1 MKSSLYK
8 VLLVAAAVTAT
19 GVGSAYAGDVIL
31 NHDKNFWSPQ
41 LQAVGDLCG
50 TKTGVKIVQQAYSPP
65 DQYKAFI
72 QSSIASGNTPDMFTW
87 WSGVTF
93 RDDLVATGQ
102 IAQLDD
108 VWADM
113 LKSGDFKEE
122 SGAPFKIDGHYY
134 AVPLHFNRWV
144 MFYNPELFK
153 KAGIT
158 AEPKTWDELM
168 SDAEKLK
175 KAGITPFVTTT
186 QDGWR
191 GFIWFE
197 ELMIRT
203 NPKAYLGL
211 FNGTTH
217 YDGPE
222 VRKVFQ
228 IWGDMFAKGY
238 FTDPRSN
245 QEMQDFA
252 AGKGAMDLMGEWAM
266 GLMKDAGMK
275 IGKDLDG
282 FITPDVDPAAGPG
295 LIFEASPLVLSVAG
309 KAKPDVT
316 TALKCWISTDAAAK
330 WGEVSGNFM
339 GNVKAT
345 PPNAV
350 VSKVSDA
357 IASDKSTQ
365 LYPRWWE
372 AVPAELQGES
382 VAALNSFMLNPTP
395 ATAEKVMGDIEAL
408 HKQYWATHKQ

>member
-1 MKSSLYK
+1 VYRKLAQSIG
-8 VLLVAAAVTAT
+8 AAALLALCASSASAADVT
-19 GVGSAYAGDVIL
+19 L
-31 NHDKNFWSPQ
+31 NHDKNFWSTQ

-50 TKTGVKIVQQAYSPP
+50 KDTGVRIVQQAYSPP

-72 QSSIASGNTPDMFTW
+72 QSSIASGSTPDMFTW
-87 WSGVTF
+87 WSGATF

-102 IAQLDD
+102 IATLDD

-113 LKSGDFKEE
+113 LKSGDFTAD
-122 SGAPFKIDGHYY
+122 SGEPFKVDGHYY

-144 MFYNPELFK
+144 LFYNPELFQ

-158 AEPKTWDELM
+158 GEPKTWDELM
-168 SDAEKLK
+168 ADADKLK
-175 KAGITPFVTTT
+175 AAGITPFVTTT

-211 FNGTTH
+211 FDGTTA

-222 VRKVFQ
+222 VKKVFQ
-228 IWGDMFAKGY
+228 IWSDMFAKGY
-238 FTDPRSN
+238 FSDPRSN
-245 QEMQDFA
+245 QEIQDFA
-252 AGKGAMDLMGEWAM
+252 SGKGAMDLMGEWAI
-266 GLMKDAGMK
+266 GLMTDAGMK
-275 IGKDLDG
+275 IGKDLDA
-282 FITPDVDPAAGPG
+282 FVVPNIDPSLGSG
-295 LIFEASPLVLSVAG
+295 MVFEASPLLVSVAG
-309 KAKPDVT
+309 KEKPDVM
-316 TALKCWISTDAAAK
+316 TALKCWISAPAAAK

-345 PPNAV
+345 APSAI
-350 VSKVSDA
+350 VSKVSDV
-357 IASDKSTQ
+357 IAKDKSA

-382 VAALNSFMLNPTP
+382 VAALNSFLLDPTM
-395 ATAEKVMGDIEAL
+395 ATAEKVMGDIAAL
-408 HKQYWATHKQ
+408 HKQYWAEHKK

>member
-1 MKSSLYK
+1 MTSSLHK
-8 VLLVAAAVTAT
+8 TLVAAAMLAVGIT
-19 GVGSAYAGDVIL
+19 GVRAGDVTL
-31 NHDKNFWSPQ
+31 NNDKNFWTTQ

-50 TKTGVKIVQQAYSPP
+50 KETGVRIVAQPYSPP

-87 WSGVTF
+87 WSGATF

-113 LKSGDFKEE
+113 LKSGQYAAA
-122 SGAPFKIDGHYY
+122 SGEPFKVNGHYY

-144 MFYNPELFK
+144 MFFNPQLFK

-158 AEPKTWDELM
+158 SDPQTWDQLM
-168 SDAEKLK
+168 SDADKLK
-175 KAGITPFVTTT
+175 AAGITPFVTST

-211 FNGTTH
+211 FDGTTS

-222 VRKVFQ
+222 VHKVFK
-228 IWGDMFAKGY
+228 IWEDMYAKGY

-245 QEMQDFA
+245 QEVQDFA
-252 AGKGAMDLMGEWAM
+252 SGKGAMDLMGEWAI
-266 GLMKDAGMK
+266 GLMTDAGMK
-275 IGKDLDG
+275 IGQDLDA
-282 FITPDVDPAAGPG
+282 FVTPDIDTSAGAG
-295 LIFEASPLVLSVAG
+295 LVFEASPLLLSVAG
-309 KAKPDVT
+309 KAKPDVM
-316 TALKCWISTDAAAK
+316 TALKCWISKDAATK
-330 WGEVSGNFM
+330 WGEESGNFM
-339 GNVKAT
+339 GNIDAT
-345 PPNAV
+345 PPSAI
-350 VSKVSDA
+350 VSKITKI
-357 IASDKSTQ
+357 IASDPATQ

-372 AVPAELQGES
+372 SVPAELQGES
-382 VAALNSFMLNPTP
+382 VAEFNAFMLNPT
-395 ATAEKVMGDIEAL
+395 AAEGEKVMSDVEAL
-408 HKQYWATHKQ
+408 HKQYWATHKPS

>member
-1 MKSSLYK
+1 MYK
-8 VLLVAAAVTAT
+8 TLAKTIGVATLLAMTVSTVY
-19 GVGSAYAGDVIL
+19 SADVIL

-50 TKTGVKIVQQAYSPP
+50 TETGVKIVEQAYSPP

-72 QSSIASGNTPDMFTW
+72 QSSIASGSTPDMFTW
-87 WSGVTF
+87 WSGATF

-102 IAQLDD
+102 IATLDD
-108 VWADM
+108 VWEQMLASGEFTAD
-113 LKSGDFKEE
+113 SGE
-122 SGAPFKIDGHYY
+122 PFKVDGHYY

-144 MFYNPELFK
+144 LFYNPELFT

-158 AEPKTWDELM
+158 AEPTTWDELIATA
-168 SDAEKLK
+168 DKLK
-175 KAGITPFVTTT
+175 AAGITPFVATN

-211 FNGTTH
+211 FDGTTA

-222 VRKVFQ
+222 VRKVFE
-228 IWGDMFAKGY
+228 IWSDMFAKGY
-238 FTDPRSN
+238 FSDPRSN
-245 QEMQDFA
+245 QEVPDFA
-252 AGKGAMDLMGEWAM
+252 SGKGAMNLMGEWAI
-266 GLMKDAGMK
+266 GLMTNAGMV
-275 IGKDLDG
+275 IGKDLDA
-282 FITPDVDPAAGPG
+282 FVVPNIDASAGPG
-295 LIFEASPLVLSVAG
+295 MVFEASPLLLSVAG
-309 KAKPDVT
+309 KEKPDVM
-316 TALKCWISTDAAAK
+316 TALNCWISANAAAK

-345 PPNAV
+345 APSAIV
-350 VSKVSDA
+350 TKITGV
-357 IASDKSTQ
+357 IASDDATQ

-382 VAALNSFMLNPTP
+382 VAQLGSFLLDPTM
-395 ATAEKVMGDIEAL
+395 ANAEKVMANIEAL
-408 HKQYWATHKQ
+408 HTQYWADNK